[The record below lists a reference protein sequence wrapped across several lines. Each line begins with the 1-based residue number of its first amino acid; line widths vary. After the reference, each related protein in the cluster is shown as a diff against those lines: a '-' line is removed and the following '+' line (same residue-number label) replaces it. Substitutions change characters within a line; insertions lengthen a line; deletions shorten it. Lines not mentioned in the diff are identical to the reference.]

1 MITHKVFKSC
11 EVKLV
16 VFEIDIC
23 LFLILKVYNSF
34 SNLKFP
40 VSRYKLLQRDRNRNI
55 GGFERKKYL
64 PTPEFFY
71 RLREKLNHC
80 NRV

>member
-11 EVKLV
+11 ELKLA

-34 SNLKFP
+34 SNLKFS
-40 VSRYKLLQRDRNRNI
+40 VNRYKLLQRDRNRNI
-55 GGFERKKYL
+55 GGFVLYVKDFCQL
-64 PTPEFFY
+64 
-71 RLREKLNHC
+71 LNSFIVSDK
-80 NRV
+80 N